1 MRDDFDPRRS
11 LWDLIA
17 AEVRRQRERDG
28 LSVSQL
34 ARRVNVDRSTVSRIE
49 HGIRKLSPEQAEILD
64 ALWKTNGLFA
74 HLVGFAAAKDDG
86 DWFTGL
92 VDLEE
97 SATLHRMWE
106 ALVVPG
112 LFQTERYA
120 RALIAAG
127 KDEPEL
133 SLERRL
139 SRQAILDR
147 DRPPRISVILN
158 WVTLEQPVGPREVM
172 KEQLGHLLRLS
183 ERPNVTIRVMERSAG
198 PHMGLDGSFRLLTVA
213 DREVAFSDSP
223 ERGRLVLEPSDV
235 QQYTVRYDQ
244 IANLAAPV
252 GASRRLIEEAM
263 EAL

>member
-1 MRDDFDPRRS
+1 MRHDFDASRS

-17 AEVRRQRERDG
+17 AEVRRQRERAG

-34 ARRVNVDRSTVSRIE
+34 AVRANVDRSTVSRIE
-49 HGIRKLSPEQAEILD
+49 HGLRKLSPEQAKALD
-64 ALWKTNGLFA
+64 SLWETGGLFE
-74 HLVGFAAAKDDG
+74 HLVHFAAAKDDG

-97 SATLHRMWE
+97 SASLHRMWE
-106 ALVVPG
+106 AIVIPG
-112 LFQTERYA
+112 LLQTEGYA
-120 RALIAAG
+120 RALIATG

-133 SLERRL
+133 SLERRM

-147 DRPPRISVILN
+147 DRPPRVSVILN
-158 WVTLEQPVGPREVM
+158 WVTLEQPVGSKEVM
-172 KEQLGHLLRLS
+172 REQMGHLLKLS
-183 ERPNVTIRVMERSAG
+183 ERPNVSIRIMERASG
-198 PHMGLDGSFRLLTVA
+198 PHMGLDGSFRLLTVG

-235 QQYTVRYDQ
+235 QQYAVRYDQ
-244 IANLAAPV
+244 IANRAAPED
-252 GASRRLIEEAM
+252 ASRRLIEEAM